1 MKDLIEVRNEI
12 LQKRK
17 KVEVHL
23 KKVEDNKKSIKLK
36 LKSINLEKVLNS
48 FPSRG
53 IGSIISYNKLN
64 EKYDVYDTFQFNKI
78 IRYVVF
84 IENLENEYFNLVK
97 NSKNEYI
104 SNPDSKLFEKLI
116 NKYNFLS
123 LNYQL
128 LKILTDEVEGDKL
141 LFNKVFNELEDQ
153 GMFLSKVETF
163 NMETFKSINNSLG
176 SVVNLLGNVND
187 NITSL
192 SVDVMTTNDY
202 LSDINSTLWNL
213 ETKN

>member
-1 MKDLIEVRNEI
+1 M
-12 LQKRK
+12 
-17 KVEVHL
+17 HL

>member
-1 MKDLIEVRNEI
+1 MKDLIEVRNDI